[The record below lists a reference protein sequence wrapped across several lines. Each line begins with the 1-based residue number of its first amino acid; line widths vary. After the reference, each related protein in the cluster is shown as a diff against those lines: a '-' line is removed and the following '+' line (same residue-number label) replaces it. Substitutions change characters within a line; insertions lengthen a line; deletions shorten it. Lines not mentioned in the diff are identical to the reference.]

1 MRTKIFIFICLI
13 FLITGCD
20 LFKSDM
26 LQIEMIAFNKL
37 TKEEQNKIPVTP
49 KDSVVKEITVNEELG
64 KKLGGNFI
72 SKTIYTVTF
81 NHTEENSSGKLVVL
95 REGKLNIDIQQSGA
109 IVEYPEGC

>member
-1 MRTKIFIFICLI
+1 VRTKISIVICLI

-20 LFKSDM
+20 LFKSDK

-64 KKLGGNFI
+64 KKI
-72 SKTIYTVTF
+72 
-81 NHTEENSSGKLVVL
+81 ERADNSSLF
-95 REGKLNIDIQQSGA
+95 LNKRARLWSNIS
-109 IVEYPEGC
+109 